1 MSDNT
6 DTDRCIYTD
15 IYKYQEDYLYNLY
28 MNLEKIDKIIKNV
41 NYLSLNNS
49 NENKNS
55 HRDILMLLDDI
66 KMRNTNMIFR
76 TEIHLNYQ
84 IENAKLWK
92 RIYICSSFIIL
103 ILIIFTLC
111 VSKESYEI

>member
-15 IYKYQEDYLYNLY
+15 IHKYQEDYLYNLY
-28 MNLEKIDKIIKNV
+28 MNLEKIDKIIKNK

-49 NENKNS
+49 NENRNGY
-55 HRDILMLLDDI
+55 RDILMLLDDI

-76 TEIHLNYQ
+76 TEIHFNYQ
-84 IENAKLWK
+84 IENAKL
-92 RIYICSSFIIL
+92 
-103 ILIIFTLC
+103 
-111 VSKESYEI
+111 